1 MKKLFWKLLAF
12 FLKDDV
18 KLPYDVPADHTW
30 GKQSMA
36 AQKIVQEEALDALV
50 ENSKDFIETKGYVVD
65 GRSAEAH
72 S

>member
-1 MKKLFWKLLAF
+1 MKTWFWKFLAL

-18 KLPYDVPADHTW
+18 TLPYDVPADHTW
-30 GKQSMA
+30 GKQSVA
-36 AQKIVQEEALDALV
+36 AQKVVQQEALDALV

-65 GRSAEAH
+65 GRAAEAH